1 MVTYEELLGEL
12 KALSESDFAVF
23 QRRIINDGKLK
34 ILGVR
39 TPAMRKLAKK
49 YKGQYETFSHFPN
62 EYYEVAF
69 LKLSLAALLPYE
81 QFTGACDDC
90 VELLT
95 DWALCDCFSP
105 ACVSKRRDD
114 FVPFIKKYL
123 KAGEGY
129 YNGGEFARR
138 FSLTTLLS
146 FYVEER
152 YLPLIFECI
161 AECNPDKYYV
171 VMGAAWLLA
180 EVLIKH
186 YEAGFEFL
194 NSTMCDINIK
204 NKAISKACD
213 SFRVSDERKAELRA
227 LRVKPKS

>member
-34 ILGVR
+34 MLGVR

-49 YKGQYETFSHFPN
+49 YKGQYETFSRFPN

-90 VELLT
+90 VGLLT

-105 ACVSKRRDD
+105 ACISKRRDD
-114 FVPFIKKYL
+114 FVPFIK
-123 KAGEGY
+123 
-129 YNGGEFARR
+129 
-138 FSLTTLLS
+138 S
-146 FYVEER
+146 
-152 YLPLIFECI
+152 I
-161 AECNPDKYYV
+161 
-171 VMGAAWLLA
+171 
-180 EVLIKH
+180 
-186 YEAGFEFL
+186 
-194 NSTMCDINIK
+194 
-204 NKAISKACD
+204 
-213 SFRVSDERKAELRA
+213 
-227 LRVKPKS
+227 